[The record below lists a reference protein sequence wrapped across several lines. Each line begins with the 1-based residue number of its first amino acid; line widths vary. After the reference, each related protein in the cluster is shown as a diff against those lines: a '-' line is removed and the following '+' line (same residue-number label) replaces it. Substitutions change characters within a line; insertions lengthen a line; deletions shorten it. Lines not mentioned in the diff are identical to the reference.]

1 MLSLYRNKEYHKC
14 LDMVTKTEKAIMLF
28 KQGDYVSAFKI
39 FSRFRG
45 FSKDELRII
54 QIAHECYSGNSSFYV
69 SLGIDVDEC
78 ISRAIECISK
88 KYIFQS

>member
-1 MLSLYRNKEYHKC
+1 
-14 LDMVTKTEKAIMLF
+14 MVTKTEKAIMLF
-28 KQGDYVSAFKI
+28 KQGNYLSAFKI

-54 QIAHECYSGNSSFYV
+54 QIAHECYSGNTSFYA

-78 ISRAIECISK
+78 INSAIECISK
-88 KYIFQS
+88 KYLSDTSSNPYMNS